1 MRGSISLFMLIAVLC
16 ASLTGAPALD
26 EIKYPDWKG
35 QRVRAHGA
43 EAAPWDARK
52 PGVPRPWR
60 LGRQSALTPEYQ
72 ALFESAGV
80 KANDSTAPC
89 VLFVMPCAMVAI
101 HSMEIVIMRDTLR
114 RIFTNGRAWPKER
127 SRSMVADRGTT
138 PFAPTGS

>member
-16 ASLTGAPALD
+16 AFLTGAPALD

-52 PGVPRPWR
+52 PGVPKPWR
-60 LGRQSALTPEYQ
+60 LGRQPALTPEYQ

-80 KANDSTAPC
+80 KANGSTATC
-89 VLFVMPCAMVAI
+89 VLFVMSCAMVAI
-101 HSMEIVIMRDTLR
+101 HPMEIVIMRDTLR
-114 RIFTNGRAWPKER
+114 RTFTDG
-127 SRSMVADRGTT
+127 SRSMVADRRTT

>member
-16 ASLTGAPALD
+16 AFLTGAPALD

-52 PGVPRPWR
+52 PGVPKPWR
-60 LGRQSALTPEYQ
+60 LARQPALTPEYQ

-89 VLFVMPCAMVAI
+89 VLFVMSCAMVAI
-101 HSMEIVIMRDTLR
+101 LLMEIVIMRDTLR
-114 RIFTNGRAWPKER
+114 RIFTEG
-127 SRSMVADRGTT
+127 SRSMVADRRTT